1 MNLNRCQVQGCTS
14 LVPPGMTVCGDCAND
29 LAISLLHVPLLG
41 LALEDARV
49 KGMRFSTSGLAAARP
64 DESPVPFN
72 ERAADVERDLLVE
85 LTHAADTIAADR
97 EYFRPPNTFSA
108 LGRWLAAQ
116 VPWIRTQH
124 NGGEWVRWLTSW
136 IAAAAAAVDRPAARA
151 YLGPC
156 GGFLPAVD
164 DRVQPR
170 CTNQLYALPGKD
182 RVECRVCGA
191 VVDVADRQ
199 TELLGLAHGKR
210 LNATHMALALSGF
223 GFDVTP
229 NLIRA
234 WASRGLLAPAW
245 EDVVVPWAP
254 VIARDSRGR
263 PLYVVADALA
273 ALDEMRRRRAEREAT
288 RAAAARR
295 MTPV

>member
-72 ERAADVERDLLVE
+72 ERAADVERGLLVE

-97 EYFRPPNTFSA
+97 EYFRPPNTFTA

-116 VPWIRTQH
+116 VPWIRAQH

-136 IAAAAAAVDRPAARA
+136 ISAADAAVDRPADRV

-164 DRVQPR
+164 AREQPR
-170 CTNQLYALPGKD
+170 CTNQLYALPNRD
-182 RVECRVCGA
+182 LVECRICGA
-191 VVDVADRQ
+191 IVDVDDRQ
-199 TELLGLAHGKR
+199 AELLGLAHGKR

-229 NLIRA
+229 NLIRT
-234 WASRGLLAPAW
+234 WASRGLLAPAL
-245 EDVVVPWAP
+245 DIAVPWAP
-254 VIARDSRGR
+254 VVARDARGR
-263 PLYVVADALA
+263 PLYVVADALS
-273 ALDEMRRRRAEREAT
+273 ALEEMRRRRAEREAA
-288 RAAAARR
+288 RAHVLAIARD
-295 MTPV
+295 